1 MKGYLC
7 PYFSFLE
14 IEVLM
19 ASHKERERALS
30 WGSVLKDAHF
40 VLFHEAISKDFN
52 RRERNRNTN
61 NIPFHFPFIFSFQKK
76 RNGKTRRKWISFKR
90 FCNIFFFFRF
100 PFISFFFLEKRRKG
114 KLEKE
119 DRSVLKTIGC
129 ETLSSASQWPIT
141 GPITSSFF

>member
-19 ASHKERERALS
+19 ADHKERERALS

-52 RRERNRNTN
+52 LNLRKKIRTEQITDGIKWMNVINHKIDPEGHN
-61 NIPFHFPFIFSFQKK
+61 VHHQEMPSSFSFE
-76 RNGKTRRKWISFKR
+76 IILSF
-90 FCNIFFFFRF
+90 NN
-100 PFISFFFLEKRRKG
+100 
-114 KLEKE
+114 
-119 DRSVLKTIGC
+119 
-129 ETLSSASQWPIT
+129 QM
-141 GPITSSFF
+141 